1 MQDKVSCG
9 LGSRSPSFFFVISE
23 VHGYGALSWVH
34 YSGGVATSTAM
45 VSDGNAP
52 AAASNAARCPSYAPT
67 PHVDFT
73 GDLLHHAVL
82 DHLLGTVVSLFVA
95 VAALLVGAGV
105 AAIKGLHGRWLGEIV
120 VGKRAPLSWAGCG
133 SASCCRPRWPGY
145 HSGARGCIGT
155 WWRSAAAYGSHPAH
169 LTARPCLTT
178 APCRGGKTAH
188 SWGDRRPLGSHL
200 CWSPPADGP
209 LLSYGLLHLHQNR
222 NDEQNQNHTSRD
234 AITVP
239 CVFEIWWKSPLDVLS
254 EDGETKS
261 FSQTL
266 KHKEPFKHTLNNQN
280 LVI

>member
-9 LGSRSPSFFFVISE
+9 PGSRSPSFFFVISE

-52 AAASNAARCPSYAPT
+52 AAASNAARSPSYAPT

-73 GDLLHHAVL
+73 GDLLHHTVL

-120 VGKRAPLSWAGCG
+120 VVRELHWAERG
-133 SASCCRPRWPGY
+133 SALL
-145 HSGARGCIGT
+145 HAAARGGLGT
-155 WWRSAAAYGSHPAH
+155 TVVLVDASRHGGWAPQLMVAIQLIWQLGHVWRQLLVAEGKQ
-169 LTARPCLTT
+169 LIV
-178 APCRGGKTAH
+178 GGIEDLLEATFVEA
-188 SWGDRRPLGSHL
+188 RRPTDHYFLT
-200 CWSPPADGP
+200 
-209 LLSYGLLHLHQNR
+209 GLLHLHQDG

-234 AITVP
+234 ADYRAVRFWDL
-239 CVFEIWWKSPLDVLS
+239 V
-254 EDGETKS
+254 
-261 FSQTL
+261 
-266 KHKEPFKHTLNNQN
+266 KESVGRSLWGWRNKEL
-280 LVI
+280 LVKL